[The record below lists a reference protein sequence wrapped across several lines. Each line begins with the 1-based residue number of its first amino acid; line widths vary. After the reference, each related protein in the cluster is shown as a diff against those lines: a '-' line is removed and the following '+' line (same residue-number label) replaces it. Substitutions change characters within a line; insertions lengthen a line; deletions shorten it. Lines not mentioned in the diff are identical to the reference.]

1 MSSCSKKDVVGN
13 IHKMLCLLSK
23 DEEVYKRA
31 LQMTSALLCGKRSS
45 KSYRSKSHRS
55 KSRRSKSNS
64 LFKPRLV
71 KSYGGN
77 NSNLIIL
84 LFILMCL
91 HYAVSLVH
99 APPSAFKFEDMKGAI
114 DLNNTRLMLEV
125 LDNSEAGQCTWLS
138 RLATSVE
145 TADTL
150 GERIRAL
157 DRQNIKDEIRMKPPH
172 KRKLHRP
179 IATPIDSYAPMKELE
194 VSYPNP
200 WEDVQPLIDAQ
211 ARKLYYPEGKPHDE
225 TNILLHTLGVILPSA
240 RHAFVG
246 LSRMNGGKIEYGV
259 MDSGVDFDIKNAAG
273 ELAPGMTM
281 KYKKWLYVTPGLFG
295 RADMPENCTVTENPV
310 YTFLNDRFLDVAFA
324 MPTSPIPYQGVIF
337 HLEGNTTSATPYSK
351 SLPIVTK
358 SAKLLRNIKELHD
371 TTIAAVD
378 AYISELSETEDETCV
393 KYTCSKKRGG
403 SWTRKRNKIVLQ
415 EYKVL

>member
-1 MSSCSKKDVVGN
+1 MSSCSKKVMVDE
-13 IHKMLCLLSK
+13 IHKLLCLLSK
-23 DEEVYKRA
+23 DKDVYERA
-31 LQMTSALLCGKRSS
+31 LRMTNAMLCSKRSS
-45 KSYRSKSHRS
+45 KSSHTS
-55 KSRRSKSNS
+55 SRKLSRK
-64 LFKPRLV
+64 V

-77 NSNLIIL
+77 KNAIVLMTLMFML
-84 LFILMCL
+84 LCIR
-91 HYAVSLVH
+91 YTVSLAH

-114 DLNNTRLMLEV
+114 DLNKTRLMLDV

-157 DRQNIKDEIRMKPPH
+157 DRRNINDEIRIMPPN

-179 IATPIDSYAPMKELE
+179 LTTPIDSYAPMKELG
-194 VSYPNP
+194 VSYPTS

-211 ARKLYYPEGKPHDE
+211 ARTLYYPEDKTHDE
-225 TNILLHTLGVILPSA
+225 SNILLHTLGVILPSA

-259 MDSGVDFDIKNAAG
+259 MDSGVDFDIKNESG

-295 RADMPENCTVTENPV
+295 ADKPENCTVTENPV
-310 YTFLNDRFLDVAFA
+310 FAFLNDRFFDVAFA
-324 MPTSPIPYQGVIF
+324 TDTSPIPYEGVIF
-337 HLEGNTTSATPYSK
+337 HLEGNTTSATPYST

-358 SAKLLRNIKELHD
+358 STKLLQNIQKLHAA
-371 TTIAAVD
+371 TIAAVD
-378 AYISELSETEDETCV
+378 AYTKELAETEYETCV
-393 KYTCSKKRGG
+393 DNTCSKKKGG
-403 SWTRKRNKIVLQ
+403 IRKRAKTMRKLRI
-415 EYKVL
+415 KK